1 MKPPIAK
8 TFDFLQSVIPTLQ
21 NVVCSKAETMSCEST
36 NMGKFNASSM
46 NLNAALG
53 YINYPLIITR
63 FVADPLTVGK

>member
-1 MKPPIAK
+1 MLCIKK
-8 TFDFLQSVIPTLQ
+8 Q
-21 NVVCSKAETMSCEST
+21 KTMSCESI

>member
-1 MKPPIAK
+1 MSYVQKQK
-8 TFDFLQSVIPTLQ
+8 
-21 NVVCSKAETMSCEST
+21 TMSCEST